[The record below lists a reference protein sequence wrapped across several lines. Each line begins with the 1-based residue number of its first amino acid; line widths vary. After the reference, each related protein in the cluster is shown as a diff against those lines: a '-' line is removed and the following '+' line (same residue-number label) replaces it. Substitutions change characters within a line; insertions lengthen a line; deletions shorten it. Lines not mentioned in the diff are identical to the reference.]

1 MLMQKKDARFEQ
13 GHVQILN
20 SVLDMI
26 KSLRVVL
33 KINWIMAF

>member
-26 KSLRVVL
+26 KS
-33 KINWIMAF
+33 